1 MDGLFS
7 CILFASL
14 LFLYMLYKIGKRWR
28 GNISSQKLPPG
39 PWKLPL
45 IGNMHQLIDGSLPH
59 HSLSRLAKQYGPLM
73 SLQLG
78 EISTLIISSPEM
90 AKQILKTHDI
100 NFAQRASFLATNIVS
115 YHSTDIIFS
124 PYGNYWRQLRKI
136 CVVELLT
143 SKRVKSFQLIREEEL
158 SNLITTL
165 ASCSRLPINLT
176 DKLSSGTFAIIARA
190 AFGEKCKEQDAFIS
204 VLKETL
210 ELVSGPCVADMYPSV
225 KWLDLIS
232 GMRHKIEKVFK
243 RTDRILQNIVDEHR
257 EKMKTEAGKLQGEE
271 DLVDDIFAGGGET
284 TSISVEWAM
293 SEMLKNPRV
302 MDKAQAEEC
311 REMCEINGYEIPKKT
326 LIIVN
331 AWAIGRDS
339 DHWVEAERFYPE
351 RFLDSSIDY
360 KGTDFGYIPFGA
372 GRRMCPGILFSLP
385 IIELSLAHL
394 LYNFDWKLPNGMK
407 ADDLDMTEAFG
418 ITVRRKQDLHLIPIP
433 NNPWHVQ

>member
-1 MDGLFS
+1 MDVLFS
-7 CILFASL
+7 SILFASL

-90 AKQILKTHDI
+90 AKQIMKTHDI
-100 NFAQRASFLATNIVS
+100 NFAQRASLLATNIIS
-115 YHSTDIIFS
+115 YHSTDIAFS
-124 PYGNYWRQLRKI
+124 PYGDYWRQLRKI

-143 SKRVKSFQLIREEEL
+143 SKRVKSFQSIREEEL

-165 ASCSRLPINLT
+165 ASCSRFPINLT
-176 DKLSSGTFAIIARA
+176 DKLSSCTFAIIARA
-190 AFGEKCKEQDAFIS
+190 AFGKKCKEQDAFIS

-210 ELVSGPCVADMYPSV
+210 ELFSGPCVADMYPSV

-271 DLVDDIFAGGGET
+271 DLVDVLLKLQQHGDLEFPLTDNNIKAVILVSIPCFNSILLKFSFSCFFFFFFCPQQIFS
-284 TSISVEWAM
+284 TS
-293 SEMLKNPRV
+293 K
-302 MDKAQAEEC
+302 
-311 REMCEINGYEIPKKT
+311 IPSCYSK
-326 LIIVN
+326 
-331 AWAIGRDS
+331 
-339 DHWVEAERFYPE
+339 
-351 RFLDSSIDY
+351 
-360 KGTDFGYIPFGA
+360 
-372 GRRMCPGILFSLP
+372 
-385 IIELSLAHL
+385 
-394 LYNFDWKLPNGMK
+394 WK
-407 ADDLDMTEAFG
+407 
-418 ITVRRKQDLHLIPIP
+418 I
-433 NNPWHVQ
+433 